1 MATLPAQQKRSRS
14 RPAQSGVRTSRLRRL
29 AQWRRRLGWV
39 LLVGPALIVVGFDV
53 GLRGSR
59 LSALDGWH
67 WATYLAAILESL
79 VVWGALLYAAARR
92 AGRARHLSALLF
104 VVGFTLALGGQ
115 RYFFQQ
121 YNVYV
126 TIDVSWFATDFTD
139 SVANQLL
146 ADLNNYVRVNA
157 PPLLVALGFLVLARR
172 LVRPRRSRARMAGWV
187 APLLL
192 LGALAVP
199 TQHRQFQASTPD
211 VLYLNAAGG
220 LVAAELGLTG
230 PTARI
235 SPRTRDSLP
244 VPPLHSRPPHR
255 RNVLL
260 LIMESVRADAA
271 CSQPNPNCLKTSH
284 SSQLTPNRFPLTQL
298 RSLDSATAIT
308 LAVMWSGLGPHES
321 RDLLHTWP
329 LIFDYARAAGWDTGF
344 WTSQNL
350 MFGNSRLWVQNLGVS
365 KFCSATQLDHT
376 ADIDI
381 GAPEHLLAK
390 RVIAELPE
398 LREPFLGVI
407 QFSNVHFPYLIDP
420 SLPQPFQ
427 PASTSKSPEKNR
439 EFFNHYLNAVHQ
451 QDRHV
456 AAILRAVR
464 STEWG
469 RRTVVLYTSDHGEA
483 FREHGQMG
491 HTFSVF
497 DEEIRVPGWVDAP
510 TGTLSENEAHNLAE
524 KRNAFTS
531 HADFTPTILDLMGVW
546 DQPEVAR
553 FRQRML
559 GTSLLRAG
567 TTTRPLPMTNCSGSW
582 NCGFENWGY
591 MQQNLKL
598 TARSGDRDWQC
609 FDVLRDPEER
619 HDLGPAAGGNLQ
631 NLARQTFKRLPGQE

>member
-1 MATLPAQQKRSRS
+1 MHVA
-14 RPAQSGVRTSRLRRL
+14 RLRRL
-29 AQWRRRLGWV
+29 TRWHRRVGWV
-39 LLVGPALIVVGFDV
+39 LLAAPALTVVGFDFA
-53 GLRGSR
+53 LRGSR
-59 LSALDGWH
+59 LSTLDGSH
-67 WATYLAAILESL
+67 RATYAAAILESL
-79 VVWGALLYAAARR
+79 LVWGGLLYAAARR
-92 AGRARHLSALLF
+92 TGRVRHLSAALF
-104 VVGFTLALGGQ
+104 VVGFTLSLGGQ

-126 TIDVSWFATDFTD
+126 NIDVSWFATDFSE
-139 SVANQLL
+139 SVANQLI
-146 ADLNNYVRVNA
+146 ADLDNYVRVNA
-157 PPLLVALGFLVLARR
+157 PPLLLALGFLVLAKW
-172 LVRPRRSRARMAGWV
+172 LLRPRRSPARVAGWV

-192 LGALAVP
+192 LGACAVP
-199 TQHRQFQASTPD
+199 TQHRRVQASTPD

-220 LVAAELGLTG
+220 LVAAELGMTG
-230 PTARI
+230 PTGRV
-235 SPRTRDSLP
+235 SPRTRASLP
-244 VPPLHSRPPHR
+244 VPPLRSHPPHR

-260 LIMESVRADAA
+260 LIMESIRADAA
-271 CSQPNPNCLKTSH
+271 CSEPDPGCRKTSY
-284 SSQLTPNRFPLTQL
+284 SNQLTPNRFPLTQL
-298 RSLDSATAIT
+298 RSLDAATAIT

-321 RDLLHTWP
+321 RDVLHTWP
-329 LIFDYARAAGWDTGF
+329 LIFDYAHAAGWDTGF

-381 GAPEHLLAK
+381 GAPEHLLAE

-407 QFSNVHFPYLIDP
+407 QFSNVHFPYLIEP

-427 PASTSKSPEKNR
+427 PASTSKSPKKNR

-456 AAILRAVR
+456 AAILRALR

-469 RRTVVLYTSDHGEA
+469 RRTVVLYTSDHAEA

-491 HTFSVF
+491 HTFSIF
-497 DEEIRVPGWVDAP
+497 DEEIKVPGWVDAP
-510 TGTLSENEAHNLAE
+510 AGTLSESEARHLAD
-524 KRNAFTS
+524 KRDAFTF
-531 HADFTPTILDLMGVW
+531 HVDFAPTILDLMGVW
-546 DQPEVAR
+546 DEPGVQR
-553 FRQRML
+553 FRHKLL

-582 NCGFENWGY
+582 SCGFENWGY

-598 TARSGDRDWQC
+598 TGRSGDRDWQC
-609 FDVLRDPEER
+609 FDVVQDPAERHSLGPNACGNLRD
-619 HDLGPAAGGNLQ
+619 
-631 NLARQTFKRLPGQE
+631 LAEQTFGRLPGQD